1 MQILLIGAG
10 TVTSRL
16 NLTLS
21 EQGHSVVAQMA
32 SFTPQHIDLFDFRGL
47 LVVAPESSI
56 STDSLAPAVERG
68 KFLFLIAGSSDG
80 LAAWANGA
88 GIPTLAYP
96 PAQIDI
102 NALLDK
108 IRQAESGSLAAEEQ
122 YRRTVLG
129 SDLAARIQSGMAI
142 RKIAVT
148 SPKGGTGKTTMAVNL
163 ATAFAL
169 SGITTYLVDADGN
182 AGAVQYHMRLR
193 QLTGTTLIGLLRK
206 ESARAHQK
214 QGAVMSEIS
223 NGAQYL
229 SAFTPLETLPTLK
242 VLPGLITDDL
252 GDATLHDTSKVGDTI
267 QGLFEAGVASGGV
280 VVFDVGINPAHP
292 VHRAALQAAEGIA
305 IVIKPEIPDL
315 AETRRWLARMIAA
328 VGDAAGKGA
337 AYEYVGSRVK
347 LCYNM
352 VVGNGFK
359 AAHNLL
365 KEALAQEK
373 IDLALT
379 PNGIIP
385 FVDPQITATAVN
397 SDRVEDIL
405 IWRYKKERL
414 EELEAFADSLLG
426 FAAHFVPAVRE
437 GAIRAGLMAD
447 NGAKKR
453 RGIFRK

>member
-1 MQILLIGAG
+1 M
-10 TVTSRL
+10 
-16 NLTLS
+16 
-21 EQGHSVVAQMA
+21 E
-32 SFTPQHIDLFDFRGL
+32 
-47 LVVAPESSI
+47 
-56 STDSLAPAVERG
+56 
-68 KFLFLIAGSSDG
+68 
-80 LAAWANGA
+80 
-88 GIPTLAYP
+88 
-96 PAQIDI
+96 
-102 NALLDK
+102 K

-148 SPKGGTGKTTMAVNL
+148 SPKGGTGKTTLAVNL

-182 AGAVQYHMRLR
+182 AGAVQYHLRLR

-206 ESARAHQK
+206 ETTKAKRSDQ
-214 QGAVMSEIS
+214 AVMSEIS
-223 NGAQYL
+223 SGAQYL
-229 SAFTPLETLPTLK
+229 SAFTPVESLPTLK

-252 GDATLHDTSKVGDTI
+252 GDATLQDAGKVSEVI
-267 QGLFEAGVASGGV
+267 HALYEAGVASGGV

-315 AETRRWLARMIAA
+315 AETRRWLARMITA

-359 AAHNLL
+359 TAHNLL
-365 KEALAQEK
+365 KEALAQDK

-385 FVDPQITATAVN
+385 FVDPQVTATAVN

-414 EELEAFADSLLG
+414 EELEAFADALLG
-426 FAAHFVPAVRE
+426 FAAHFIPAVRE
-437 GAIRAGLMAD
+437 GAARAGLLA
-447 NGAKKR
+447 NVGKKKR
-453 RGIFRK
+453 RSIFRR